1 VRKEQQRTLRDRQPL
16 ERFQGDGGEWHG
28 PGAAPRFRRLDLA
41 AHELST
47 DVYDAAVA
55 VDVAPLETHQL
66 GRAKTGRGCEH
77 DHRASNRAELIGHG
91 VDLAPRF
98 ERPLLWEATQRV

>member
-1 VRKEQQRTLRDRQPL
+1 
-16 ERFQGDGGEWHG
+16 
-28 PGAAPRFRRLDLA
+28 
-41 AHELST
+41 LST

-98 ERPLLWEATQRV
+98 ERTLLWEAMRRV